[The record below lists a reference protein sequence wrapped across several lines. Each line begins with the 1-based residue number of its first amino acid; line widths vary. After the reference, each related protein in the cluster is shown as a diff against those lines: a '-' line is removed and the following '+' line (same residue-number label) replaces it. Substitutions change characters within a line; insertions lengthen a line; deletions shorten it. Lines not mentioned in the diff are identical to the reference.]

1 MDGADMLQSN
11 LCDALDAKANEFN
24 AITITPFALVRLAG
38 VHKLLCNTC
47 GHVFQGFDP
56 LRKLGRKPAKRDSN
70 LLNRRR
76 SPRFHAHLP
85 TAISSIER
93 TAKDGI
99 ARYSEP
105 SKGHC
110 EAINEYG
117 MGLSLV
123 GSKFAE
129 HEITGKG
136 TLLFVRIHL
145 PESTIEAVVSVLNHE
160 RVGEDK
166 KRKWLL
172 ESRFNR
178 FRIPTK
184 KIYLPI
190 LRSESWSNR

>member
-1 MDGADMLQSN
+1 MRCPRCESERIQRDYD
-11 LCDALDAKANEFN
+11 N
-24 AITITPFALVRLAG
+24 AFALVRLAG

-56 LRKLGRKPAKRDSN
+56 LRKLGRKPAKRDWN

-85 TAISSIER
+85 TTISLIEG
-93 TAKDGI
+93 TAKGGI
-99 ARYSEP
+99 AKYSEP

-123 GSKFAE
+123 GSRFTE
-129 HEITGKG
+129 DEITRKG
-136 TLLFVRIHL
+136 RLLFVRIHL
-145 PESTIEAVVSVLNHE
+145 PESTLEAVVSVLNHE
-160 RVGEDK
+160 RIGEDN

-172 ESRFNR
+172 GVKIHQLSDTNKENLSAYLKKRQSEQPLIES
-178 FRIPTK
+178 
-184 KIYLPI
+184 
-190 LRSESWSNR
+190 E

>member
-1 MDGADMLQSN
+1 
-11 LCDALDAKANEFN
+11 
-24 AITITPFALVRLAG
+24 VRLAG

-85 TAISSIER
+85 TAISLIER

-172 ESRFNR
+172 GVKIQQISDTDKENLLAYLKKRKLEQPLIES
-178 FRIPTK
+178 
-184 KIYLPI
+184 
-190 LRSESWSNR
+190 E

>member
-1 MDGADMLQSN
+1 MRCPRCESERIQRDYD
-11 LCDALDAKANEFN
+11 N
-24 AITITPFALVRLAG
+24 AFALVRLAG

-56 LRKLGRKPAKRDSN
+56 LRKLGRAPSKRDSN
-70 LLNRRR
+70 LLSRRR
-76 SPRFHAHLP
+76 SRRFRAHLP
-85 TAISSIER
+85 TAISLIEG

-129 HEITGKG
+129 HEITSKG
-136 TLLFVRIHL
+136 RLLFVRIHL
-145 PESTIEAVVSVLNHE
+145 PEATIEAVVSILNHE
-160 RVGEDK
+160 RIGEDQ

-172 ESRFNR
+172 GVKIQQISDADKENLSAYL
-178 FRIPTK
+178 K
-184 KIYLPI
+184 KRQEEQPLIA
-190 LRSESWSNR
+190 SE